1 MSPLTKDP
9 DALRCIINLISAVF
23 SFLSL
28 FSFLGG
34 RSAGSFPEQC
44 SVIEPRSVIGQ
55 SLGMREGINFDLLRA
70 L

>member
-1 MSPLTKDP
+1 MRDKLDIRRFLVSVFVLF
-9 DALRCIINLISAVF
+9 LR
-23 SFLSL
+23 
-28 FSFLGG
+28 G

-70 L
+70 M